1 MYDCFNYFKCLSLH
15 LGYSRDTKLCFSLL
29 CVGTLNCDLFY
40 AVFSIDCIYS
50 QRAPQ
55 THLLDRGG
63 QSHRLRTDA
72 VTDGGS
78 EMGH

>member
-1 MYDCFNYFKCLSLH
+1 MSLDLEYLS
-15 LGYSRDTKLCFSLL
+15 DTKLFS
-29 CVGTLNCDLFY
+29 TLWLMVTLYFDLFY
-40 AVFSIDCIYS
+40 ALFSIDCIYG

>member
-1 MYDCFNYFKCLSLH
+1 MTYTLD
-15 LGYSRDTKLCFSLL
+15 LGYLRDTKVCFSLFGRGL

-55 THLLDRGG
+55 THLLDSGG

>member
-1 MYDCFNYFKCLSLH
+1 MTYTLD
-15 LGYSRDTKLCFSLL
+15 LGYLRDAKISFSLFGQGL

-55 THLLDRGG
+55 THLLDSGG

-72 VTDGGS
+72 VADGGS